1 MRERDANIMDILKL
15 HNSGLKN
22 GYRPIIWIKTAERE
36 RGMSYAFNCIDK
48 SNSTI
53 SDELEDIFSEVEKK
67 TVYINT
73 PDMFLGSMK
82 LNLKTNKHCSFDYY
96 NDIKPDKKIDSPIKM
111 LDKIN
116 SNENKND
123 YFILVEPMFFKNEMF
138 LQMFL
143 KEVSFKNTGAPI
155 YVVSSQSPN
164 DELAHLCYNVTL
176 DGLTL
181 AEIKSYLNKF
191 DCDSED
197 KCAEALM
204 GLTYIQMRQTI
215 EYVRSGKEIKSS
227 DIYKFKSENYD
238 TSMLEVSHP
247 ELKLEDLGG
256 YSVFKKYVSD
266 LPKFYTDKARQM
278 KIKAPKG
285 FIAFGVPGCSK
296 TVSASLIA
304 SHLNVP
310 LVNINLS
317 KIMQGLVGASERNME
332 LALNQVKEL
341 KQCVLLLDEAEKLFG
356 GYQSSAQTDAG
367 TLSRVMGRLLTFL
380 HENENTFTVFTS
392 NDITKLPPELLR
404 AGRIDTQWYFN
415 VPNKTEAKEIL
426 DIYLNKYSIEL
437 SEANDTYLQ
446 DRIDKFTGAEI
457 EQAVI
462 NLQRAMFI
470 NDTEEV
476 DKDIIDEALVT
487 IVPVTRSSTDSIRM
501 LEEHAKRF
509 AVYASPKEDEVVE
522 TLKKPKIKATSKK
535 EKEALNVFK

>member
-1 MRERDANIMDILKL
+1 MDILKL

-48 SNSTI
+48 SNSTV

-96 NDIKPDKKIDSPIKM
+96 NDIKPDKKVDSPIKM
-111 LDKIN
+111 LNKIN

-181 AEIKSYLNKF
+181 AEIKSYLSKF

-215 EYVRSGKEIKSS
+215 EYVRFNKEIKSS

-437 SEANDTYLQ
+437 SDANDIYLQ

-470 NDTEEV
+470 NDTKEV

-509 AVYASPKEDEVVE
+509 AVYASPQESEVVE

>member
-82 LNLKTNKHCSFDYY
+82 LNLKTNKHCSFNYY

-509 AVYASPKEDEVVE
+509 AVYASLQESEVVE

>member
-1 MRERDANIMDILKL
+1 MDILKL

-22 GYRPIIWIKTAERE
+22 GYRPIIWIKTVERE

-48 SNSTI
+48 SNSTV
-53 SDELEDIFSEVEKK
+53 SGELEDIFSEVEKK
-67 TVYINT
+67 TVYVNT
-73 PDMFLGSMK
+73 PDMFLGSLK
-82 LNLKTNKHCSFDYY
+82 LNLKTSKQCSFDYY
-96 NDIKPDKKIDSPIKM
+96 NDIKPDKKVDSPIKM

-143 KEVSFKNTGAPI
+143 KEVSFKNTGTPI

-181 AEIKSYLNKF
+181 AEIKSYLSKF

-215 EYVRSGKEIKSS
+215 EYVRSNKEIKSS

-247 ELKLEDLGG
+247 NLKLEDLGG

-437 SEANDTYLQ
+437 SKANDTYLQ

-470 NDTEEV
+470 NDTEKV

>member
-1 MRERDANIMDILKL
+1 MDILKL

-53 SDELEDIFSEVEKK
+53 SDELENIFSEVENK

-96 NDIKPDKKIDSPIKM
+96 NDIKPDKKVDSPIKM

-215 EYVRSGKEIKSS
+215 EYVCSNKEIKSS

-247 ELKLEDLGG
+247 NLKLEDLGG

-437 SEANDTYLQ
+437 SKANDTYLQ
-446 DRIDKFTGAEI
+446 DCIDKFTGAEI

-470 NDTEEV
+470 NDTEKV

>member
-1 MRERDANIMDILKL
+1 MDILKL

-36 RGMSYAFNCIDK
+36 RGMSYVFNCIDK
-48 SNSTI
+48 SNSII

-73 PDMFLGSMK
+73 PDMFLGYMK
-82 LNLKTNKHCSFDYY
+82 LNLKTNKQCSFDYY
-96 NDIKPDKKIDSPIKM
+96 NDIKPDKKVDSPIKM

-143 KEVSFKNTGAPI
+143 KEVSFKNTGSPI

-215 EYVRSGKEIKSS
+215 EYVRFNKEIKSS

-247 ELKLEDLGG
+247 NLKLEDLGG

-356 GYQSSAQTDAG
+356 GY
-367 TLSRVMGRLLTFL
+367 
-380 HENENTFTVFTS
+380 
-392 NDITKLPPELLR
+392 
-404 AGRIDTQWYFN
+404 
-415 VPNKTEAKEIL
+415 
-426 DIYLNKYSIEL
+426 
-437 SEANDTYLQ
+437 
-446 DRIDKFTGAEI
+446 
-457 EQAVI
+457 
-462 NLQRAMFI
+462 
-470 NDTEEV
+470 
-476 DKDIIDEALVT
+476 
-487 IVPVTRSSTDSIRM
+487 
-501 LEEHAKRF
+501 
-509 AVYASPKEDEVVE
+509 
-522 TLKKPKIKATSKK
+522 
-535 EKEALNVFK
+535 